1 LQLNHPELGSD
12 LSSLRP
18 LYLAAVNYSLRKLR
32 QGKQEYREIALQL
45 YSEAIERKIL
55 MENGVL
61 SPWSFGNIVKLAN
74 LLKQRQNCFL
84 IALKKMLSIST

>member
-1 LQLNHPELGSD
+1 
-12 LSSLRP
+12 
-18 LYLAAVNYSLRKLR
+18 LYLAAVKYSLRKLR

-61 SPWSFGNIVKLAN
+61 SPWSFGNVVKLATQ
-74 LLKQRQNCFL
+74 LHRYDWAIEFIETL
-84 IALKKMLSIST
+84 ITLKKTPSIST